1 MTAPTPKNR
10 PNEDLNASVSDEI
23 VEISFDDLDS
33 ELDTVE
39 GKISEIA
46 KEDASENQ
54 GDSSGA
60 RSNQNSSNT
69 GSAQTQL
76 DERTL
81 LREKLLKTAPSAP
94 QIRHELTQI
103 LLDKRTRLEGDIR
116 TLSRKKEYDLLSQ
129 AVAQLRAVIR
139 QIELVAQA
147 SLEILKEI
155 WLKVVHKFA

>member
-1 MTAPTPKNR
+1 MTSPTPKNR
-10 PNEDLNASVSDEI
+10 PKEDLDLSTQEEM

-39 GKISEIA
+39 GKVSEIS
-46 KEDASENQ
+46 KEGASENK
-54 GDSSGA
+54 GDSSSA
-60 RSNQNSSNT
+60 RSSQSN
-69 GSAQTQL
+69 GSAQSIQPDL

-81 LREKLLKTAPSAP
+81 LREKLLKMAPSTP
-94 QIRHELTQI
+94 QMRSEVTQV
-103 LLDKRTRLEGDIR
+103 LLSKRIRLEGDIR

-129 AVAQLRAVIR
+129 AVAQLRAVVR
-139 QIELVAQA
+139 QLEIVAQA